1 MQELNKKGT
10 DKRNQEGTVMEN
22 NKKNQK
28 GMNCMLKTKGDDSQE
43 IRRAQIKQKGW
54 GLKIIT

>member
-1 MQELNKKGT
+1 
-10 DKRNQEGTVMEN
+10 MEN

-28 GMNCMLKTKGDDSQE
+28 GMNCILKTKGDDSQE

-54 GLKIIT
+54 GLKIITSFMNRSFQY